1 MTRLGSVTA
10 RPEKPPGVSHGVREK
25 DKTQRRPSAQ
35 GSRPPVTPRAAAH
48 ATKRDGVC
56 CLYVITGW
64 FMFPWGVLF
73 LRCYFTP
80 KIYSLQG
87 LNSTALCESTCS
99 LPPLPSL

>member
-1 MTRLGSVTA
+1 MIRLGSVMA
-10 RPEKPPGVSHGVREK
+10 HPEKPPGVSHGVREE
-25 DKTQRRPSAQ
+25 DKTQCRPRAQ
-35 GSRPPVTPRAAAH
+35 GSQPPVTPRATAH
-48 ATKRDGVC
+48 ATKQDGVC

-87 LNSTALCESTCS
+87 LNSTALCESTRS